1 MRPLKDFLTKYVE
14 IEVVN
19 SGQPF
24 RFPVE
29 AAYAVD
35 KPADDCKKGPVLR
48 NELKMGSCHCCDY
61 IIPRKDE
68 VLLLED
74 SNLKEKKKQLEYEW
88 LYFGKFIREEEIKN
102 IFSKKLREKVLGI
115 IKNEQLLK
123 AYASLWLLCRLVSQN
138 TEAKELMENKPIGFV
153 VIINDISDNQEQ
165 EFRAFQ
171 NLGSR
176 IRSSLGTLV
185 KVRVL
190 PLKEAKALLS
200 Q

>member
-14 IEVVN
+14 IEVAN

-48 NELKMGSCHCCDY
+48 KELKMDSCHCCDY

-68 VLLLED
+68 IILLED

-88 LYFGKFIREEEIKN
+88 LYFGEFTREEEIKN
-102 IFSKKLREKVLGI
+102 IFSKKLQEKILKT

-138 TEAKELMENKPIGFV
+138 TEAEELMENKQIWFV
-153 VIINDISDNQEQ
+153 VIINDISDNREQ

-176 IRSSLGTLV
+176 IRSSLGALI

-190 PLKEAKALLS
+190 PLKEAKKLIS